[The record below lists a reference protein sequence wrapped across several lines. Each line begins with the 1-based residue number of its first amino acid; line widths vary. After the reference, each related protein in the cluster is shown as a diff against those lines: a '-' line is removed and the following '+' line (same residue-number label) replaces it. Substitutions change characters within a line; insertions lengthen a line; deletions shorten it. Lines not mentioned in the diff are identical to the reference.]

1 MTMEAAEL
9 RAALDALGLKQT
21 GQSGLDQFLD
31 VGGVTVRRWVRDKEG
46 TPVPESVAMLLRL
59 MVARRLKPA
68 TVRKLYGGDSPLQPA
83 VFDSRESGRR
93 A

>member
-21 GQSGLDQFLD
+21 GEIGLDQFLAVD
-31 VGGVTVRRWVRDKEG
+31 GTTVRRWARDKEG
-46 TPVPESVAMLLRL
+46 TPIPESVAMLLRL
-59 MVARRLKPA
+59 MIARRLKPA
-68 TVRKLYGGDSPLQPA
+68 TVRKLYGGAEPLQP
-83 VFDSRESGRR
+83 VIPDSRDAKRR